1 MNLAARDIRHNLAR
15 FALTACGIGLL
26 LMIVLGM
33 GGIYHGLV
41 YEATLLVDRVNAD
54 LWVVQRNTRGPF
66 AEVSSVPANVENRVL
81 AVPGVASS
89 RRFVYWTIQRE
100 RAGEPLRLAIQG
112 LVWPDDTGAWLPL
125 ASGRPIGQ
133 AHYEMI
139 ADVSLGLGLGER
151 IRLGKDE
158 YAVVGLT
165 HGMTSA
171 SGDGMAFFSLPDAQA
186 IEFDQPGEAT
196 RLQRNTRLAQLMGQD
211 LGQQQPSLL
220 TRVCGFTA
228 NLPAILPPTV
238 SAVLVKLAR
247 GSDPQ
252 AVIDTIQ
259 GWPDLTV
266 YTQAQQ
272 RELLVRGFVDRSRR
286 QLALFRAILV
296 VVSTIIL
303 TLILYTLTLDKTHDI
318 AMLKLMGARNRL
330 IVGLILQQAL
340 LLGALGYGLA
350 ALLGHWLFPF
360 FPRRVVITPP
370 DFWALAAA
378 TLGIAVVASWLGIW
392 KALRISPNT
401 VLS

>member
-15 FALTACGIGLL
+15 FGLTACGIGLL

-41 YEATLLVDRVNAD
+41 YEATLLVDRVDAD

-66 AEVSSVPANVENRVL
+66 AEVSLVPANVENRLL
-81 AVPGVASS
+81 AVPGVAKS

-100 RAGEPLRLAIQG
+100 ASGRPLRLAIQG

-125 ASGRPIGQ
+125 AAGRPLSQ
-133 AHYEMI
+133 AHYEMV
-139 ADVSLGLGLGER
+139 ADLSLGLQLGER
-151 IRLGKDE
+151 IKLGKD
-158 YAVVGLT
+158 YYTVVGLT
-165 HGMTSA
+165 KGMTSA

-186 IEFDQPGEAT
+186 IEFDQPGEAI
-196 RLQRNTRLAQLMGQD
+196 RLQRNTRVQQMLGQD
-211 LGQQQPSLL
+211 LGQQQPGLL
-220 TRVCGFTA
+220 TRVSGLTA
-228 NLPAILPPTV
+228 NLPAILPPMV
-238 SAVLVKLAR
+238 SAVLVKLAPGADSR
-247 GSDPQ
+247 
-252 AVIDTIQ
+252 AVVDTIQ

-266 YTQAQQ
+266 YTQGEQ
-272 RELLVRGFVDRSRR
+272 RDLLVHGFVDRSRR
-286 QLALFRAILV
+286 QLGLFRGILV
-296 VVSTIIL
+296 VVSTIIM

-350 ALLGHWLFPF
+350 VLLGHWLFPL
-360 FPRRVVITPP
+360 FPRLVVIIPP
-370 DFWALAAA
+370 DLWILAAA
-378 TLGIAVVASWLGIW
+378 TTGIAVAASLLGIW
-392 KALRISPNT
+392 KALSISPNT

>member
-15 FALTACGIGLL
+15 FGLTACGIGLL

-66 AEVSSVPANVENRVL
+66 AEVSSVPANVENRLL
-81 AVPGVASS
+81 AVPGIASS

-100 RAGEPLRLAIQG
+100 AAGRPLRLAIQG

-125 ASGRPIGQ
+125 AAGQPLRQ
-133 AHYEMI
+133 AHYEMV
-139 ADVSLGLGLGER
+139 ADLSLGLRLGER
-151 IRLGKDE
+151 IKLAKDE
-158 YAVVGLT
+158 YTVVGLT
-165 HGMTSA
+165 KGMTSA
-171 SGDGMAFFSLPDAQA
+171 SGDGMAFFSLPDAQE
-186 IEFDQPGEAT
+186 IQFDQPGEAI
-196 RLQRNTRLAQLMGQD
+196 RLQRNTRFQQMLGQD
-211 LGQQQPSLL
+211 LGQQQPGLL
-220 TRVCGFTA
+220 TRVSGLKA

-238 SAVLVKLAR
+238 SAVLVRLAP
-247 GSDPQ
+247 GANSQ
-252 AVIDTIQ
+252 TVINTIQ

-272 RELLVRGFVDRSRR
+272 QDLLVRGFVDRSRR
-286 QLALFRAILV
+286 QLGLFRGILV
-296 VVSTIIL
+296 VVSTIIM

-340 LLGALGYGLA
+340 LLGALGYGMA
-350 ALLGHWLFPF
+350 TLLGHWLFPL
-360 FPRRVVITPP
+360 FPRLVVTTPQ
-370 DFWALAAA
+370 DFWVLGAA
-378 TLGIAVVASWLGIW
+378 TTGIAVVASLLGIW